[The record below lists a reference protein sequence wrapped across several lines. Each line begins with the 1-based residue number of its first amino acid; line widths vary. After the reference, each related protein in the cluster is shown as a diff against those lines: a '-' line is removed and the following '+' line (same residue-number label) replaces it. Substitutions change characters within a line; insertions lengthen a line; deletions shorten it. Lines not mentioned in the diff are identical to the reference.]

1 MQLRRMEIYLDQ
13 NTYSILLTK
22 SEHLVISCT
31 FGSLGYLPPAPGPH
45 IWPPV
50 PSHRPP

>member
-31 FGSLGYLPPAPGPH
+31 FGSLGYLPPAPGPKSPAP
-45 IWPPV
+45 IKL
-50 PSHRPP
+50 